1 MSTENQ
7 MFNGIKFYKRTD
19 NLYWYSTTRVNGKRV
34 YMHKYVWEYYNS
46 TIPKGY
52 EVHHIDLNRDN
63 NNIENLQLLTIKEH
77 KDLHSALNKSNEETV
92 KKWKGNLK
100 LAIDKAK
107 EWHKSEVGKRWHSE
121 HARNI
126 DYSKINYGERTCIVC
141 GTTYLAKNTKQR
153 FCSQACKSKFYRL
166 NKKNTML

>member
-1 MSTENQ
+1 MSIENQ
-7 MFNGIKFYKRTD
+7 IFNGIKFYKRSD

-46 TIPKGY
+46 SIPKGY

-77 KDLHSALNKSNEETV
+77 KDLHSALNKLNEETV

-107 EWHKSEVGKRWHSE
+107 EWHKSEIGKDWHRQ
-121 HARNI
+121 HA
-126 DYSKINYGERTCIVC
+126 INSGFGKFDYGERECLIC
-141 GTTYLAKNTKQR
+141 GKKFNAKRKCQKYCCNNCRAKALRQR
-153 FCSQACKSKFYRL
+153 
-166 NKKNTML
+166 KKMML